1 MPTNVFFNHAVAT
14 EQHLVEDLIVESLR
28 MYGHDVLYLPR
39 QIVEEDTIFTE
50 DVQATFGDAYS
61 VEMYLSNVEGYEG
74 QEDLATKF
82 GVDINDD
89 AEFIMSVRTWERFV
103 SLDSNLVV
111 SARPNEGDLIYFPMT
126 GHLFEIRFVSDP
138 DPFYQLGKIY
148 VFKMQVSLFEYSGE
162 DFDTGTAADLVEA
175 DQAYTIDLTM
185 TGSGNYTHGENLTTV
200 IDGVTTTV
208 GEVVLWQPN
217 ANKLTIKDN
226 TRTLQV
232 GDVLTG
238 VSSTTARPIGSI
250 VDVMTFENLS
260 SAQNKDFEDKDS
272 NYLDFSEVNPFG
284 EP

>member
-1 MPTNVFFNHAVAT
+1 MAVNPYFNKRTVSS
-14 EQHLVEDLIVESLR
+14 EQTLVQDLVDEAIQIHGIDMVYIPRTLVNEDQLFGEDR
-28 MYGHDVLYLPR
+28 LPKFENGKS
-39 QIVEEDTIFTE
+39 I
-50 DVQATFGDAYS
+50 
-61 VEMYLSNVEGYEG
+61 EMYIENFEGFEG
-74 QEDLATKF
+74 EGEVMTQFGLEIKDNLDLT
-82 GVDINDD
+82 V
-89 AEFIMSVRTWERFV
+89 SRRRFLETFA
-103 SLDSNLVV
+103 SENYPYP
-111 SARPNEGDLIYFPMT
+111 REGDLIYFPMT

-175 DQAYTIDLTM
+175 DQAYTIELTM

-208 GEVVLWQPN
+208 GEVVLWQPQ

>member
-162 DFDTGTAADLVEA
+162 DFDTGTSADLVEA
-175 DQAYTIDLTM
+175 DQAYTIELTM

-208 GEVVLWQPN
+208 GEVVLWQPQSR
-217 ANKLTIKDN
+217 KLSIKDN

-232 GDVLTG
+232 GDTLTG
-238 VSSTTARPIGSI
+238 ASSSCARVIAAI
-250 VDVMTFENLS
+250 TDVMTFGTDH
-260 SAQNKDFEDKDS
+260 SAQNVEFEAKDND
-272 NYLDFSEVNPFG
+272 YLDFSEVNPFG